1 MLFFWYYYRLVH
13 KHIANV
19 KTRSI
24 FKRDLERLKLEKSEL
39 FNRVI
44 QLEAENGLL
53 RTQLKI
59 KFGLKVE

>member
-1 MLFFWYYYRLVH
+1 MS
-13 KHIANV
+13 KPD
-19 KTRSI
+19 I
-24 FKRDLERLKLEKSEL
+24 FLKRDLERLKLEKSEL